1 MGSHNKSASIPEQ
14 DLLKIANFV
23 CNYAPGQI
31 LLIGGGCVLHE
42 TAGYPRMRNTSDD
55 LDFSASTEGI
65 AAIEQP
71 LCLNR
76 TYRDGTMTAGAR
88 VAYVDDIL
96 LGFFHKEIR
105 GWEIPSNIFK
115 HPRVQRASAGDIYM
129 IPAELNVA
137 LKIRR
142 GASRLENPHIYGK
155 DALDFAS
162 IHSGIYASGG
172 VFDSEI
178 FAAHMSH
185 GVCRSCN
192 LLSNRACIQC
202 VKKAEAQ
209 LPASARKA
217 YAQTLEK
224 CASLLEHCCI

>member
-1 MGSHNKSASIPEQ
+1 MGSHNKSKYIPEQ

-42 TAGYPRMRNTSDD
+42 TAGSLRMRNTSDD
-55 LDFSASTEGI
+55 LDFIASTEGI

-71 LCLNR
+71 LCLNH

-105 GWEIPSNIFK
+105 GWEIPSDIFK
-115 HPRVQRASAGDIYM
+115 HPRVQRTSAGDIYM

-142 GASRLENPHIYGK
+142 GVSQSENPHVYGK

-162 IHSGIYASGG
+162 IHSGLYVNSK
-172 VFDSEI
+172 VFNSEVFI
-178 FAAHMSH
+178 EHM
-185 GVCRSCN
+185 
-192 LLSNRACIQC
+192 
-202 VKKAEAQ
+202 
-209 LPASARKA
+209 
-217 YAQTLEK
+217 
-224 CASLLEHCCI
+224 